1 MNNINFLELPYF
13 DDWACI
19 KTCLDTLQKLALEIE
34 KYRVKQNISPLG
46 HENIFFQFVKN
57 FFFLKNNLKLHNSL
71 NSIHIFNNKI

>member
-1 MNNINFLELPYF
+1 MNNINFLEFPYF

-46 HENIFFQFVKN
+46 HENIFFNLWKT
-57 FFFLKNNLKLHNSL
+57 FFFFFNLKLHNSL

>member
-1 MNNINFLELPYF
+1 MNNINFLEFPYF

-57 FFFLKNNLKLHNSL
+57 FFFKKLKITQFTKL
-71 NSIHIFNNKI
+71 NSYF